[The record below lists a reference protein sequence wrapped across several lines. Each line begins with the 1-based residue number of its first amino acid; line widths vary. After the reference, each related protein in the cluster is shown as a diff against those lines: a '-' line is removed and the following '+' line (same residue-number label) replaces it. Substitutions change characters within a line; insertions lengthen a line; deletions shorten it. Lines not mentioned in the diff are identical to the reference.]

1 MFALEWCEFCW
12 SVRKIFDKYGIKYK
26 SVDLDSVEYME
37 GDRGKKMR
45 HVLEKQNNWKTL
57 PQIYIRDEFIGG
69 CTDLFDGI
77 NDGKFAELMSKHAIP
92 YDTSVKVDPYSLLP
106 GWLHPR

>member
-1 MFALEWCEFCW
+1 
-12 SVRKIFDKYGIKYK
+12 
-26 SVDLDSVEYME
+26 
-37 GDRGKKMR
+37 MR

-57 PQIYIRDEFIGG
+57 PQIYIKDEFIGG

-77 NDGKFAELMSKHAIP
+77 SDGKFAELMSKHKIS
-92 YDTSVKVDPYSLLP
+92 YDQTVKVDPYKMLP